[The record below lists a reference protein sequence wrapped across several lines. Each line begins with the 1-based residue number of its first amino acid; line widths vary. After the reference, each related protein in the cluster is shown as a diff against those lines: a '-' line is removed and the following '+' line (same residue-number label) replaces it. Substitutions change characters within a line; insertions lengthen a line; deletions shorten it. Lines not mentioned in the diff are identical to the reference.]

1 VGLPVRMNGSLSLA
15 IDFPGLG
22 GAGIGRFLAAA
33 ENAGPEWD
41 APGVLL
47 LKLAI
52 VAGLILL
59 NGFFV
64 ASEFALVKVRGS
76 QLDTLIEDGHQQA
89 AAARGVLD
97 RLDAYLSATQLGVT
111 LASLAL
117 GWVGEPFLQHMLSP
131 FFVLL
136 GITTPIVLSTLSV
149 TIGFIAITFLHII
162 FGELA
167 PKYLA
172 ISHPVEMA
180 VKLVRPLRWFYWLFR
195 PAIWCLHRSS
205 NFILKRVFHL
215 DPVGGN
221 ELAHSEEELRVIL
234 GESEKSSEVTAVGK
248 ELLINTLDL
257 RRRVVRDIMTP
268 RGEVVYLDIDD
279 SFEEN
284 LKKASASRHTR
295 FPLCKEYLDNPIGL
309 VHIKDLLTLVR
320 QPQADLLSVK
330 RELLLVP
337 EMMPLERLLT
347 TFLTKHAHLG
357 AVVDEFGGTMGIVTL
372 DNVLAEIVG
381 EIRDEFDLEQ
391 SEFRRV
397 NPDEFE
403 VEGVL
408 GLYELN
414 DLTDLE
420 LSDAEV
426 STVGGYV
433 THVLGHLPRQGEQ
446 ARVGDYLVT
455 VVETDGRRIGKLR
468 FVRQPALDDEDE
480 KAALSARDAA

>member
-1 VGLPVRMNGSLSLA
+1 MNFLFFSVTAVETLA
-15 IDFPGLG
+15 SRG
-22 GAGIGRFLAAA
+22 
-33 ENAGPEWD
+33 WD
-41 APGVLL
+41 PPGVLL
-47 LKLAI
+47 LKIAA

-64 ASEFALVKVRGS
+64 ASEFALVKVRAS
-76 QLDTLIEDGHQQA
+76 QLDTLIEDGNHQA
-89 AAARGVLD
+89 GAARRALD

-117 GWVGEPFLQHMLSP
+117 GWVGEPFLQQMLSP

-172 ISHPVEMA
+172 ISHPVPMA
-180 VKLVRPLRWFYWLFR
+180 LRLVGPLRGFYLIFR

-205 NFILKRVFHL
+205 NFILKRVFHI

-268 RGEVVYLDIDD
+268 RGEVVYLDIDA

-284 LKKASASRHTR
+284 LDKASASRHTR
-295 FPLCKEYLDNPIGL
+295 FPLCKEYLDNPLGL
-309 VHIKDLLTLVR
+309 VHITELLGLVR
-320 QPQADLLSVK
+320 QPEPDLLSVK
-330 RELLLVP
+330 RDLLLVP

-347 TFLTKHAHLG
+347 TFLSKHAHLG

-391 SEFRRV
+391 SEFRRI

-433 THVLGHLPRQGEQ
+433 THVLGHLPRQGEE
-446 ARVGDYLVT
+446 ASVGDYRVT
-455 VVETDGRRIGKLR
+455 VLETDGRRIGKLR
-468 FVRQPALDDEDE
+468 FVRQAPAAVEGE
-480 KAALSARDAA
+480 KVAVSGRHAE

>member
-1 VGLPVRMNGSLSLA
+1 MNVLFFIA
-15 IDFPGLG
+15 I
-22 GAGIGRFLAAA
+22 A
-33 ENAGPEWD
+33 EIAHEWD
-41 APGVLL
+41 PPGVLL
-47 LKLAI
+47 LKLAAI
-52 VAGLILL
+52 AGLILL

-76 QLDTLIEDGHQQA
+76 QLDTLIEDGDPRA
-89 AAARGVLD
+89 ASARRVVD
-97 RLDAYLSATQLGVT
+97 HLDAYLSATQLGVT

-117 GWVGEPFLQHMLSP
+117 GWVGEPFLQQMLAP
-131 FFVLL
+131 FFSLV
-136 GITTPIVLSTLSV
+136 GISTPIVISTLSV

-172 ISHPVEMA
+172 ISHPVPLA
-180 VKLVRPLRWFYWLFR
+180 LRLVQPLRWFYALFK

-205 NFILKRVFHL
+205 NFILKRFFRI

-234 GESEKSSEVTAVGK
+234 SDSEKSSEVTAVGK

-268 RGEVVYLDIDD
+268 RGEVVYLDIDE

-284 LKKASASRHTR
+284 LAKASASRHTR
-295 FPLCKEYLDNPIGL
+295 FPLCKQYLDNPVGL
-309 VHIKDLLTLVR
+309 VHIKDLLGLVR
-320 QPQADLLSVK
+320 QPQADLLSIK
-330 RELLLVP
+330 RDLLLVP

-347 TFLTKHAHLG
+347 TFLSKHAHLG

-391 SEFRRV
+391 SEFKRL

-446 ARVGDYLVT
+446 AQVGDYLVT
-455 VVETDGRRIGKLR
+455 VLETDGRRIGKLR
-468 FVRQPALDDEDE
+468 FERRPELEPAAE
-480 KAALSARDAA
+480 KVAVSARDAA

>member
-1 VGLPVRMNGSLSLA
+1 MNSAFFTVTSFLSESGRDGLPAAVANALPRGW
-15 IDFPGLG
+15 DPPGEL
-22 GAGIGRFLAAA
+22 
-33 ENAGPEWD
+33 
-41 APGVLL
+41 V
-47 LKLAI
+47 LKLLA
-52 VAGLILL
+52 VASLILL

-76 QLDTLIEDGHQQA
+76 QLDTLSEDGDPRA
-89 AAARGVLD
+89 TAARSVVD

-117 GWVGEPFLQHMLSP
+117 GWVGEPFLQQMLAP
-131 FFVLL
+131 FFTLL
-136 GITTPIVLSTLSV
+136 GLTTPIVVSTLSI

-172 ISHPVEMA
+172 ISHPVPVA
-180 VKLVRPLRWFYWLFR
+180 LTLVQPLRWFYTFFK
-195 PAIWCLHRSS
+195 PAIWCLNRSS
-205 NFILKRVFHL
+205 NFILKRLFRI

-234 GESEKSSEVTAVGK
+234 GQSEKSSEVTAVGK

-279 SFEEN
+279 PFEEN
-284 LKKASASRHTR
+284 LEKASASRHTR
-295 FPLCKEYLDNPIGL
+295 FPLCKQYLDNPIGL
-309 VHIKDLLTLVR
+309 VHIKDLLGLVR
-320 QPQADLLSVK
+320 VPNADLLSIK
-330 RELLLVP
+330 RDLTLVP

-347 TFLTKHAHLG
+347 TFLSKHAHLG

-391 SEFRRV
+391 SEFKRV

-403 VEGVL
+403 VEGVF

-433 THVLGHLPRQGEQ
+433 THVLGHLPGQGEQ

-455 VVETDGRRIGKLR
+455 VLETDGRRIGKLR
-468 FVRQPALDDEDE
+468 FQRQPLI
-480 KAALSARDAA
+480 KAESDKVALSNRGAA

>member
-1 VGLPVRMNGSLSLA
+1 MNGLLFA
-15 IDFPGLG
+15 I
-22 GAGIGRFLAAA
+22 AA
-33 ENAGPEWD
+33 EIPSQGWD

-47 LKLAI
+47 LKLAV

-76 QLDTLIEDGHQQA
+76 QLDTLIEDGDQRA
-89 AAARGVLD
+89 AAARSVLE

-117 GWVGEPFLQHMLSP
+117 GWVGEPFLQHMLGP
-131 FFVLL
+131 LFGWL
-136 GITTPIVLSTLSV
+136 GVTTPIVLSTLSV

-172 ISHPVEMA
+172 ISHPVKMA
-180 VKLVRPLRWFYWLFR
+180 VTLVRPLRWFYLLFR
-195 PAIWCLHRSS
+195 PAIWCLHKSS

-268 RGEVVYLDIDD
+268 RGEVVYLDIDA

-284 LKKASASRHTR
+284 LAKASASRHTR

-320 QPQADLLSVK
+320 QPQPDLLSVK
-330 RELLLVP
+330 RDLLLVP

-381 EIRDEFDLEQ
+381 EIRDEFDAEQ

-468 FVRQPALDDEDE
+468 FVRQPVPDADED
-480 KAALSARDAA
+480 KVALSARDAA